1 MQSTVTR
8 KNAYT
13 LTINL
18 KESGVEFQKARKQV
32 LEEIRAK
39 GKVKGFKQGSDIP
52 ESVIV
57 REYGEEMITQQALDH
72 VVNHLYP
79 KVLKKENIIPVAPGN
94 ITEVKGTDPI
104 ELTLE
109 VEVFPEIEIDEK
121 KLDKIKVKRTPVKVE
136 ASEVEAELA
145 DMKKRFTHFHE
156 AGSHTDDGADTS
168 HTTVEKGD
176 RVTITAQ
183 GFDKKD
189 GEAIKE
195 TYVPSYPLV
204 IGSGNFIPGFEE
216 ELIGAKVG
224 DEVGFNITFPA
235 DYHSEEFK
243 SRKVYF
249 VANVEKLEKPHTPE
263 FNEEFIE
270 KLRGEKTDI
279 EGLKKILESEIKNRK
294 ENETRNKDEDTL
306 MKEILAVSTFEVGPS
321 LIANE
326 VDQIFREHSANLEQQ
341 GLSIK
346 MYLEH
351 IKKSEEAY
359 KDEVVKPEAERRLK
373 AELILRKIR
382 EMKGTEATEDEVMA
396 EVEKVIAQY
405 GSAEVVERLRAK
417 LVPGDAYYED
427 IKNRVTY
434 RKVVD
439 GFWA

>member
-13 LTINL
+13 LSINI
-18 KESGVEFQKARKQV
+18 KESGAELAKARKHV
-32 LEEIRAK
+32 LEEIRTK
-39 GKVKGFKQGSDIP
+39 GKVKGFKAGSDIP
-52 ESVIV
+52 EHVIV

-72 VVNHLYP
+72 VVNHIYP
-79 KVLKKENIIPVAPGN
+79 KVLKKENIIPVAAGN
-94 ITEVKGTDPI
+94 ITEVKSTDPI
-104 ELTLE
+104 DLTLE

-121 KLDKIKVKRTPVKVE
+121 KLDKIRVKRTAVKVE
-136 ASEVEAELA
+136 KSEVDAELEA
-145 DMKKRFTHFHE
+145 IKARFTHFHE
-156 AGSHTDDGADTS
+156 AGSHTEDGADTS
-168 HTTVEKGD
+168 HTIVEKGD

-204 IGSGNFIPGFEE
+204 IGSGNFIPGFED

-224 DEVGFNITFPA
+224 EEKGFNITFPK

-263 FNEEFIE
+263 FDEEFIE
-270 KLRGEKTDI
+270 KLRGVKTDMK
-279 EGLKKILESEIKNRK
+279 GFRAILEKEITEKK
-294 ENETRNKDEDTL
+294 EGESRNKDEDTL

-326 VDQIFREHSANLEQQ
+326 VDQIFREHAGNLEQQ
-341 GLSIK
+341 GLNIK

-351 IKKSEEAY
+351 IKKDESAY

-382 EMKGTEATEDEVMA
+382 EMKGTEATEDEVKA

-405 GSAEVVERLRAK
+405 GSPEVVDRLRAK
-417 LVPGDAYYED
+417 LVAGDTYYED
-427 IKNRVTY
+427 IKSRVTY

-439 GFWA
+439 MFWA